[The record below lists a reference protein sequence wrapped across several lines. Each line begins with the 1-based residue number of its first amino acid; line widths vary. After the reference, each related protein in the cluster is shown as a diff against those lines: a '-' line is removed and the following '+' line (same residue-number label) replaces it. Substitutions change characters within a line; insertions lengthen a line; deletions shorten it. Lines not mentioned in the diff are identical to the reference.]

1 MTCEALTRHDVIVG
15 FNLSGAGCR
24 GARSGTSKIRTASS
38 HECRL
43 EPTLWFMRFTYSQ
56 EADSV
61 FRPLI
66 SRAWQ
71 VLAAELEARDR
82 TEPQDENP
90 DD

>member
-1 MTCEALTRHDVIVG
+1 
-15 FNLSGAGCR
+15 
-24 GARSGTSKIRTASS
+24 
-38 HECRL
+38 
-43 EPTLWFMRFTYSQ
+43 MRFTYSQ